1 MKSSLLSVGLA
12 ALMGC
17 ATAPRVTVYPNIQ
30 KDLIVVETDQVT
42 VNDVCRR
49 GQDGKPHIRPQWD
62 DGREIQPYQNIGG
75 CFVPWT
81 NTIWILKDA
90 PSCLWRHELGHSAG
104 WTAEAADSVK
114 CE

>member
-1 MKSSLLSVGLA
+1 M
-12 ALMGC
+12 
-17 ATAPRVTVYPNIQ
+17 
-30 KDLIVVETDQVT
+30 ETDQGT

-49 GQDGKPHIRPQWD
+49 RSDGNINPDPKWD
-62 DGREIQPYQNIGG
+62 DGRAIQPNQDIGG

-104 WTAEAADSVK
+104 WTAEAADDSK